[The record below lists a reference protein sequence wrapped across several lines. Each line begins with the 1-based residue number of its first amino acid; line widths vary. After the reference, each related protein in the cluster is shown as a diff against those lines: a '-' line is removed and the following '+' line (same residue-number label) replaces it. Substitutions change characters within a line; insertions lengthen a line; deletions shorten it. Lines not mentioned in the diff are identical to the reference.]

1 MNMATVSDFRRENLR
16 KLIDNN
22 GGPLAV
28 ATKLGY
34 ANSSF
39 LVQMAGPSPI
49 RDVSEKTARA
59 FEEKLGLEPMS
70 LDKEVDVSAVESPT
84 TIAVR
89 RRNSGVP
96 RVPEAMAA
104 ADLGKLIQLVGATCE
119 SEAVTLPNNKF
130 ADIIALTLADAASH
144 NNVPREDYIKQL
156 VRLTK

>member
-1 MNMATVSDFRRENLR
+1 MATVSDFRRENLR

-34 ANSSF
+34 VNSSF
-39 LVQMAGPSPI
+39 LVQMVGPTPI
-49 RDVSEKTARA
+49 RNVSEKTARS
-59 FEEKLGLEPMS
+59 FEAKLGLEPGS
-70 LDKEVDVSAVESPT
+70 LDAEVDVSAVEARK

-89 RRNSGVP
+89 RRNSGTP
-96 RVPEAMAA
+96 KVPEAMAT

-119 SEAVTLPNNKF
+119 SESVTLPNTKF
-130 ADIIALTLADAASH
+130 ADIIALVLADAASH
-144 NNVPREDYIKQL
+144 DNTPREDYIKQL